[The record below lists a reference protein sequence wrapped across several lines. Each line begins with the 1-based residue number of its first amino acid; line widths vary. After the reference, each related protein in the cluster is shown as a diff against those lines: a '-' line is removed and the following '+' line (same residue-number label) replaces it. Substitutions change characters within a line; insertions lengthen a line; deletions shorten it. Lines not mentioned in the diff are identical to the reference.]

1 MGGQWEAVA
10 RRSLRELPRDIRD
23 TGLPRCV
30 LWYTHVSPRARVC
43 ICAPVCTCVRSCSV
57 RRVELVDDPGDVNDF
72 HGKFSPPKMAKLA
85 VLATPARY
93 PGPEL
98 ALINGLSMY
107 IFRCSLPSSPLPLAS
122 PPHTLRQIYETES
135 TDCAR
140 GAKIF
145 AIIDRRLPSF
155 MIRRLSSSTRPD
167 MLRSENE
174 RDSSLATFI
183 IQ

>member
-10 RRSLRELPRDIRD
+10 RRSLRELPPRYIRD

-30 LWYTHVSPRARVC
+30 LWYTHTRIRIHVRAPLC
-43 ICAPVCTCVRSCSV
+43 PCTCSCSV

-85 VLATPARY
+85 VRYTPARY

-98 ALINGLSMY
+98 AVALINGLSMY
-107 IFRCSLPSSPLPLAS
+107 IFRHPSSPPPPPGWS
-122 PPHTLRQIYETES
+122 PRTLRQIYETEN

-140 GAKIF
+140 GQKY
-145 AIIDRRLPSF
+145 SQ
-155 MIRRLSSSTRPD
+155 SSTGVCH
-167 MLRSENE
+167 LS
-174 RDSSLATFI
+174 
-183 IQ
+183 